1 MENLY
6 CIITEGK
13 PMTVKLKLFLRLLN
27 FVILAI
33 VKQFWGIDWVIVVGL
48 VIVVADLDSI
58 AEALQGKFGKDCK
71 NES

>member
-6 CIITEGK
+6 CVITGGK
-13 PMTVKLKLFLRLLN
+13 PMTIKLKLLLRLLN
-27 FVILAI
+27 FVILAV
-33 VKQFWGIDWVIVVGL
+33 VKQLWGIDWVIVVGL